1 MKGGQIP
8 MLGGSSC
15 NNGYSKKGGQI
26 VSLGGGKN
34 KRMRGGSFAE
44 VGAGASGQL
53 TAGNGM
59 GVTGAGEIATG
70 AKLGPIAAHAGVS
83 GQAGASVGNEG
94 MVVTQNGGRR
104 RHRKRSSAKRSSAKR
119 SSSKRRGTTKRRS
132 AKRSSAKRKSRK
144 H

>member
-1 MKGGQIP
+1 

-26 VSLGGGKN
+26 LLGGGK
-34 KRMRGGSFAE
+34 KKAMRGGSFAE

-119 SSSKRRGTTKRRS
+119 
-132 AKRSSAKRKSRK
+132 KSRK